1 MKKIWDNFFSRAK
14 LLLASITRMS
24 EISNYI
30 VGQYSEAILL
40 WSPKMDSRVLTSYDR
55 SLNALTEVDEPAE
68 MGVSLETGPIVTD
81 PFSFRLELRPE
92 AVDASTNI
100 TLPSLIAGH
109 SLRLL
114 IVTAIFLTLQ
124 GPPLK

>member
-40 WSPKMDSRVLTSYDR
+40 WSPKMGSRVLTSYDR

-68 MGVSLETGPIVTD
+68 MGVSLETGAHRHR
-81 PFSFRLELRPE
+81 S
-92 AVDASTNI
+92 
-100 TLPSLIAGH
+100 
-109 SLRLL
+109 
-114 IVTAIFLTLQ
+114 IFLQ
-124 GPPLK
+124 A